1 MRFFEFFVRRRVLTT
16 VIALIAVILGGL
28 AYWSMGLRR
37 FPDIEFPMVT
47 ISTIY
52 SGGTP
57 EEIESEITK
66 PIEDAVSSISG
77 VDEIRSFSQQ
87 GVSQVI
93 VQFELEEDIDIK
105 AVDVRNNIDQVK
117 RELPDGAEDPV
128 VNKFEIGQEPVIT
141 LALTGSQGPNQ
152 LYRIAEEELQERL
165 SQLTGVASVVLTGG
179 EEREIQVLLDAEK
192 LRKHKISMD
201 QVAQALESTNLD
213 VPAGYVTEPNQEYL
227 VRAKGRFESVED
239 IEKLSV
245 TSSSESTVEI
255 RHLGRVEDTY
265 ADTRSKSR
273 FDGQSAVIMS
283 IQKQSKANDV
293 EVADRVRAE
302 IPKLEDMLHG
312 DAELRVVED
321 QSEFVRGALQNVT
334 TNMIIGITLT
344 AIVLLLFTS
353 SARAT
358 AVAAVVM
365 PSAVVA
371 ALILLLFSG
380 FSLNIL
386 TLLALAL
393 SVGIVVNNSI
403 LILEG
408 AVRFMEKGKPSQ
420 EAAALGA
427 ADIALPVFSTTA
439 TNLVVF
445 LPIAFMG
452 EIIGRFFHEFG
463 LTIVYVTIA
472 SLGISYTLTPMLCG
486 LLLTQDGREWRLA
499 TLIPRIWQW
508 FLKHVKN
515 VYVRVVGWT
524 VRHRIS
530 TAMLWII
537 SLVGIGFMG
546 TSLGGEFMPETDEG
560 RLRASIQAPAGTPL
574 EETDKMARKL
584 EEAVSELPH
593 LEHYYTRVGRVSGFM
608 GGSNVGV
615 NLAEIGV
622 TVADRGERDLTLDDF
637 LDRLRPA
644 AARIPSAQVSLQ
656 RAGGGPGTAPVEVEI
671 QGDDLDAIRRIALDV
686 KDVVERAPG
695 TTSVRKSWQSGQPEL
710 RVLPVQE
717 RIARHYLSVAKVAR
731 EVRAYVDGR
740 EVREFRDVDEDYD
753 IRIRLQKADRE
764 RAEQVEGFFIKSP
777 ATGEMLQIGQVAD
790 LSYEPAPTLITRR
803 DRTRYVSIQSQLT
816 GERSQTETVEAIR
829 QGIDEDVEVP
839 DDVEIA
845 YAGETELIQKNFKEL
860 YQALAIA
867 AGLTFLAA
875 SGIIESFIF
884 GFVIIVSVPLSL
896 IGVIIAMLIGGVT
909 INVFSLMAI
918 IMLVGMV
925 VNNAIIIIDYAER
938 PEFADK
944 SPAERVKNSCSA
956 RFRVILMANLTT
968 IAAMV
973 PLALGLGFAGEIFRP
988 IAVVQIGGVFAAGVV
1003 SLLLIPA
1010 VYCMV
1015 MDRKERKTE
1024 ARSA

>member
-1 MRFFEFFVRRRVLTT
+1 MKLFEFFVKRRVLTT

-28 AYWSMGLRR
+28 SYWSMGLRR

-47 ISTIY
+47 VSTPY

-57 EEIESEITK
+57 AEIESEITK

-87 GVSQVI
+87 GISQVI

-105 AVDVRNNIDQVK
+105 AVDVRNNIDRVK
-117 RELPDGAEDPV
+117 RDLPEGAEDPI
-128 VNKFEIGQEPVIT
+128 VNKFEVGQEPVIT
-141 LALTGSQGPNQ
+141 LALTGSQDPNQ
-152 LYRIAEEELQERL
+152 LYRFAEEELEEKI

-192 LRKHKISMD
+192 LRKHKVSMD
-201 QVAQALESTNLD
+201 EVTLALESTNLD
-213 VPAGYVTEPNQEYL
+213 VPAGYVTESNQEYL
-227 VRAKGRFESVED
+227 VRAKGRFESVQE

-245 TSSSESTVEI
+245 TNTDEAAVEI

-265 ADTRSKSR
+265 ADERSKSR
-273 FDGQSAVIMS
+273 FDGQSAVIIS

-293 EVADRVRAE
+293 EVADRVRA
-302 IPKLEDMLHG
+302 DMPEWEEMLPG
-312 DAELRVVED
+312 GASLSIVDD

-334 TNMIIGITLT
+334 TNMVLGITLT
-344 AIVLLLFTS
+344 AIVLFLFLGS
-353 SARAT
+353 GRAT
-358 AVAAVVM
+358 AVAAAVM
-365 PSAVVA
+365 PAAVVA
-371 ALILLLFSG
+371 SLILLMFSG

-403 LILEG
+403 LILES

-427 ADIALPVFSTTA
+427 TDIALPVFSTTA

-463 LTIVYVTIA
+463 LTIVYVTVV
-472 SLGISYTLTPMLCG
+472 SLGISYTVTPMLCG
-486 LLLTQDGREWRLA
+486 LLLTQEGREWRLA
-499 TLIPRIWQW
+499 TLIPRMWQW
-508 FLKHVKN
+508 CLKHLKN
-515 VYVRVVGWT
+515 TYLGVLGWT

-530 TAMLWII
+530 TVFLWL
-537 SLVGIGFMG
+537 LVLGLAFFLAR
-546 TSLGGEFMPETDEG
+546 SLGGEFMPETDEG

-574 EETDKMARKL
+574 NETDEMTREL
-584 EEAVSELPH
+584 ERAVRDLPF
-593 LEHYYTRVGRVSGFM
+593 LQHYYTRVGRVSGFM

-615 NLAEIGV
+615 NLAEVGV
-622 TVADRGERDLTLDDF
+622 TVADRGERPWTLEDF

-656 RAGGGPGTAPVEVEI
+656 RAAGGPGVAPVEVEI
-671 QGDDLDAIRRIALDV
+671 QGDDLDAIRSLAMQVMRI
-686 KDVVERAPG
+686 VEGTAG
-695 TTSVRKSWQSGQPEL
+695 TTSVRKSWQAGQPEL
-710 RVLPVQE
+710 RVRPQQE
-717 RIARHYLSVAKVAR
+717 KVTRHYLSVAQVAR
-731 EVRAYVDGR
+731 EVRAFVDGR
-740 EVREFRDVDEDYD
+740 EVREFRDGDEDYD
-753 IRIRLQKADRE
+753 IRIRLQESDRQ
-764 RAEQVEGFFIKSP
+764 RAEQIESFFIKSP
-777 ATGEMLQIGQVAD
+777 ASGEMLQIGQVAD

-816 GERSQTETVEAIR
+816 GERSQTETVGAIQR
-829 QGIDEDVEVP
+829 GIDEEIDVPEGV
-839 DDVEIA
+839 DIA

-867 AGLTFLAA
+867 AVLTFLAA
-875 SGIIESFIF
+875 AGIIESFIF
-884 GFVIIVSVPLSL
+884 GIIIIVSVPLSL

-938 PEFADK
+938 PQFADM
-944 SPAERVKNSCSA
+944 SPVERVKESCSV

-973 PLALGLGFAGEIFRP
+973 PLSLGLGFAGEIFRP
-988 IAVVQIGGVFAAGVV
+988 IAVVQMGGIFAAGVI

-1010 VYCMV
+1010 VYCAIME
-1015 MDRKERKTE
+1015 RKERRASRKG
-1024 ARSA
+1024 A